1 MKKIVVISTSLR
13 FGSNI
18 DMLADNFIEGA
29 ISAGYEIEK
38 ISLAGKD
45 IRFCSAALLAT
56 SWADASSMM
65 T

>member
-1 MKKIVVISTSLR
+1 MKKIVVISMSLR

-29 ISAGYEIEK
+29 ISAGYEVEK

-45 IRFCSAALLAT
+45 IRLCRAAWLAT

>member
-29 ISAGYEIEK
+29 ISAGYEVEK
-38 ISLAGKD
+38 LSLDGKD
-45 IRFCSAALLAT
+45 IRFCRAAWLAT
-56 SWADASSMM
+56 SRADASSMM